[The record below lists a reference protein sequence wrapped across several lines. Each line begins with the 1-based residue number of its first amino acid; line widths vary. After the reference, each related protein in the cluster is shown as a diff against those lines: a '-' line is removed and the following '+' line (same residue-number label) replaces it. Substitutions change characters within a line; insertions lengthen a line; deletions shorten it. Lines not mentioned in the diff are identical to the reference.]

1 MHNKKPQQSIA
12 RNLSNTYKALIVTK
26 TTNFPKPKQIV
37 AWLQSFSSKQQNSKF
52 EVSYQECAAQQS
64 SPLPSVKSNAPIL
77 WQHPSTVDG
86 KQTCHLATLRRLF
99 CESCNGKKKA
109 YWKIYLLPEM
119 WQSSSFRLHPA
130 PCYTPVGSAQMGGHC
145 AKPRESVT
153 FGILLKD
160 SDKGR
165 VNCEWSGLPPAQ
177 ISPPSFHY
185 RHCVLDPEVVSLL
198 IFSVSHVCR
207 AILFYCE
214 RCCIQ
219 MWSDLWVIFSFWL
232 FVFCRVLCPIYSL
245 SAAPPL
251 NCNFAGSTVPEVHAR
266 KAI

>member
-1 MHNKKPQQSIA
+1 M
-12 RNLSNTYKALIVTK
+12 RNLSNAYKALIVTK

-37 AWLQSFSSKQQNSKF
+37 AWLQSFSSKQPNSKF

-64 SPLPSVKSNAPIL
+64 FPLPSVKSNAPIL
-77 WQHPSTVDG
+77 WQHPASVDG
-86 KQTCHLATLRRLF
+86 KQTRHLATLRRLF
-99 CESCNGKKKA
+99 CESCDEKKKA
-109 YWKIYLLPEM
+109 YWRLYRLPEM

-130 PCYTPVGSAQMGGHC
+130 PCYTPAGSAQMGGHC
-145 AKPRESVT
+145 AKLRESVT
-153 FGILLKD
+153 FSILLKD

-165 VNCEWSGLPPAQ
+165 VNCERSGLPPAQ
-177 ISPPSFHY
+177 ISQVSTA
-185 RHCVLDPEVVSLL
+185 VLDPEVISLL

-214 RCCIQ
+214 RCAAFKCEVTFG
-219 MWSDLWVIFSFWL
+219 WFFSFWL
-232 FVFCRVLCPIYSL
+232 LVFCWVLCSIYSL
-245 SAAPPL
+245 SVAPPL